1 VMANPA
7 GPAYYG
13 GGCSIGT
20 GVVWGFLAGEHA
32 AGFSRSVASAR

>member
-1 VMANPA
+1 MANPA

-32 AGFSRSVASAR
+32 AEFSRAAASTG